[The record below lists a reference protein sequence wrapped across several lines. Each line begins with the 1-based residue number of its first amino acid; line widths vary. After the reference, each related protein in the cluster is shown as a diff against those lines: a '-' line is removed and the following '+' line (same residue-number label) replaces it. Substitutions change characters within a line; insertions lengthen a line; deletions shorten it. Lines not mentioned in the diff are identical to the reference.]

1 MRITVNGTE
10 RELPEGATVAELV
23 RISAGL
29 EAAGG
34 ARGTAVAVDAEVVPR
49 SAWDQTALQEGQ
61 RVELLR
67 AIQGG

>member
-1 MRITVNGTE
+1 MRLTVNGDA
-10 RELPEGATVAELV
+10 RELPDGVTVAELV
-23 RISAGL
+23 RISADVD
-29 EAAGG
+29 ARA

-49 SAWDQTALQEGQ
+49 SAWETTALHEGQ